1 MAYGY
6 AVGVS
11 GQPSCA
17 EAALANLREVSRRV
31 VAYG

>member
-6 AVGVS
+6 AVGVG

-17 EAALANLREVSRRV
+17 EAALANLREVSRRAG
-31 VAYG
+31 AYR